1 MGAGKLRE
9 WERTLQ
15 FPMPIF
21 RSRARARSEERGYG
35 GKNSP
40 ALSQCG
46 LIFPPTNL
54 GNDPVLAPGY
64 T

>member
-9 WERTLQ
+9 WERNLQ
-15 FPMPIF
+15 LPMPIF
-21 RSRARARSEERGYG
+21 RSRARNEERGYG

-54 GNDPVLAPGY
+54 RDDPVLAPGY